1 MVLKKRILNR
11 IIITT
16 ATLFTLFLLTLV
28 PKTSVLDVPESL
40 EYVDYTLENSVIYLI
55 DQYDYVARTA
65 VALEH
70 NSDIDKKAKQ
80 MLEFLIISGKEESK
94 IPSGFKAIIPSDTK
108 ILSVEYVE
116 GTIKVNFSKNILE
129 IDEKNENKMIE
140 SIVYTLTSIENV
152 KNVIIYVEGDI
163 LTKLPSGKILPT
175 SLDRSYGIN
184 REYNITTY
192 KNIDKV
198 TIYYL
203 GKYNDTIYY
212 VPVTKYID
220 GGSDKI
226 DVIIQE
232 LSNGSLY
239 HHNLISYLNNNTKVL
254 NKKIGNDDICLT
266 FNENIFDNLDTYNI
280 LEEVIN
286 SISLSIGDN
295 YNVKEVIFK
304 FDNKEIYK
312 SVVKTIE

>member
-11 IIITT
+11 IIITS
-16 ATLFTLFLLTLV
+16 ATLFTLFLLTLM
-28 PKTSVLDVPESL
+28 PKTNVLEVEKKL
-40 EYVDYTLENSVIYLI
+40 EYVDYTLESNVIYLI
-55 DQYDYVARTA
+55 DQYDYVSRTT

-70 NSDIDKKAKQ
+70 NEKIDQKAKEL
-80 MLEFLIISGKEESK
+80 LELLIISGKEESK
-94 IPSGFKAIIPSDTK
+94 IPSGFKPVIPSDTK

-116 GTIKVNFSKNILE
+116 GTIKVNFSIEFLNIE
-129 IDEKNENKMIE
+129 EFNESKVIE

-152 KNVIIYVEGDI
+152 KNVIIYVNGDV

-184 REYNITTY
+184 KEYDITTY
-192 KNIDKV
+192 KNIDKI

-203 GKYNDTIYY
+203 SKYNDNIYY

-226 DVIIQE
+226 DVIVQE
-232 LSNGSLY
+232 LSKGSLY
-239 HHNLISYLNNNTKVL
+239 HNNLISYLNNNTKIL
-254 NKKIGNDDICLT
+254 NKKNDNSSIYLT
-266 FNENIFDNLDTYNI
+266 FNENIFDNIDTYNI

-286 SISLSIGDN
+286 TISLSIGDN
-295 YNVKEVIFK
+295 YDVDEVIF
-304 FDNKEIYK
+304 NYNGKEIYK
-312 SVVKTIE
+312 SVIKTIE